1 MDGDRLAG
9 QPPAEPAAADGILI
23 SLQRDGDQ
31 VQLDVTSLGD
41 VRVTELP
48 ALLGLARK
56 LSEDRL
62 GIGRG

>member
-1 MDGDRLAG
+1 MDSDRLAELAQ
-9 QPPAEPAAADGILI
+9 QPPLDGVVIRVRREGE
-23 SLQRDGDQ
+23 QTH
-31 VQLDVTSLGD
+31 LDVTPQGD

-56 LSEDRL
+56 LSEERL